1 MKLLSKFIELKN
13 VSYESNGNKILKNI
27 NLEINKGDF
36 ISIVGPNGSGKSTF
50 AKHLNGILIP
60 SCGDVIVDGENTKNE
75 EKLFEIRKKVGMV
88 FQSPDNQIIASTAEE
103 EIAFGLENLCV
114 PTCIMK
120 EKIKNALETVGL
132 SGFEKSL
139 THTLSGGQKQRL
151 NIASVYAMMPEM
163 IVFDEPTSMLDP
175 EGRKTILRLI
185 KNLNENE
192 GITVVLI
199 THFMSE
205 ALLSDKTILIEN
217 GEITKIAKPEEIF
230 SSESCTE
237 FISPTQSAEILFF
250 LKNLGFDV
258 SLKAFSEEQC
268 ANEIIKIL
276 GFGVKK

>member
-1 MKLLSKFIELKN
+1 MTKFTELKN
-13 VSYESNGNKILKNI
+13 VSYESNGRKILKNI
-27 NLEINKGDF
+27 NFEINKGDF
-36 ISIVGPNGSGKSTF
+36 ISIVGPNGSGKSTL

-75 EKLFEIRKKVGMV
+75 ENLFEIRRKIGMI
-88 FQSPDNQIIASTAEE
+88 FQNPDNQIIASTTEE

-114 PTCIMK
+114 PACKMK
-120 EKIKNALETVGL
+120 EKINNALKVVGL

-175 EGRKTILRLI
+175 EGRKAILRLI
-185 KNLNENE
+185 KNLNESE
-192 GITVVLI
+192 GITVILI
-199 THFMSE
+199 THFMNE

-217 GEITKIAKPEEIF
+217 GEIKKIAKPEEIF
-230 SSESCTE
+230 SNESCTE
-237 FISPTQSAEILFF
+237 FISPTQSSEILFF
-250 LKNLGFDV
+250 LKNLGFNV

-276 GFGVKK
+276 SSGVKK

>member
-1 MKLLSKFIELKN
+1 MSKFTELKN
-13 VSYESNGNKILKNI
+13 VSYESNGRKILKNI

-36 ISIVGPNGSGKSTF
+36 ISVVGPNGSGKSTL

-60 SCGDVIVDGENTKNE
+60 SCGDVIVSGENTKNE
-75 EKLFEIRKKVGMV
+75 EKLFEIRRKVGMV
-88 FQSPDNQIIASTAEE
+88 FQNPDNQIIASTAEE

-114 PTCIMK
+114 PACEMK
-120 EKIKNALETVGL
+120 EKISSALEAVGL
-132 SGFEKSL
+132 SGFEKKL
-139 THTLSGGQKQRL
+139 THILSGGQKQRL

-175 EGRKTILRLI
+175 EGRKAILRLI
-185 KNLNENE
+185 RNLNENE

-217 GEITKIAKPEEIF
+217 GEITKISKPEEIF
-230 SSESCTE
+230 SSEFCME

-258 SLKAFSEEQC
+258 SLKAFSEKQC

-276 GFGVKK
+276 SSGVKK

>member
-1 MKLLSKFIELKN
+1 MNKFIELKN
-13 VSYESNGNKILKNI
+13 VSYESNGRKILKNI
-27 NLEINKGDF
+27 NFEIHKGDF
-36 ISIVGPNGSGKSTF
+36 ISVVGPNGSGKSTL
-50 AKHLNGILIP
+50 AKHLNGVLIP
-60 SCGDVIVDGENTKNE
+60 SCGDVTVNGENTKIE
-75 EKLFEIRKKVGMV
+75 ENLFEIRKKVGMV
-88 FQSPDNQIIASTAEE
+88 FQNPDNQIVASTAEE

-114 PTCIMK
+114 PACKMK
-120 EKIKNALETVGL
+120 EKIKNALEKVGL
-132 SGFEKSL
+132 NGFEKNL

-175 EGRKTILRLI
+175 EGRKSILRLI

-192 GITVVLI
+192 RITVILI

-205 ALLSDKTILIEN
+205 ALLSDKTVLIEN

-230 SSESCTE
+230 SSEFCTE

-258 SLKAFSEEQC
+258 SLKALSEEQC
-268 ANEIIKIL
+268 VNEIIKIL
-276 GFGVKK
+276 SSGVKK